1 MKRQI
6 VVPVVVAVAV
16 LGIATTAVALTRGG
30 DGDGGAKPAPS
41 EAADRRTED
50 AFIGATA
57 AHLCNVQ
64 LTVYDDPKALAD
76 AYGSTTAYPGIS
88 GEQVAALRKRLTTD
102 SEFGARLAKQLATT
116 CHRPR
121 PGSGCGRRR
130 ARVRDRH
137 GRHHSRRRVRPRA
150 AGRDPGR

>member
-16 LGIATTAVALTRGG
+16 LGIATTAVALTGG
-30 DGDGGAKPAPS
+30 DDDRPAARPS
-41 EAADRRTED
+41 ATTDTRPAERRTED

-64 LTVYDDPKALAD
+64 LTVYDDPKALSD

-88 GEQVAALRKRLTTD
+88 ADQVAALKKRLTTD
-102 SEFGARLAKQLATT
+102 SAFGARLARQLSTT
-116 CHRPR
+116 CRP
-121 PGSGCGRRR
+121 
-130 ARVRDRH
+130 AT
-137 GRHHSRRRVRPRA
+137 A
-150 AGRDPGR
+150 K

>member
-1 MKRQI
+1 VKLTRVLAASGLAAVLLPVPASPAAADSEGLDL
-6 VVPVVVAVAV
+6 VVPFVAPMLPGQQGWVGA
-16 LGIATTAVALTRGG
+16 ISTTAVALTRGG

-116 CHRPR
+116 CHP
-121 PGSGCGRRR
+121 PT
-130 ARVRDRH
+130 AR
-137 GRHHSRRRVRPRA
+137 
-150 AGRDPGR
+150 